1 MRGISAFD
9 RLLARR
15 GYLVEGAPDANA
27 AYHAAY
33 LARKFAVLVDLP
45 HKLCAQNVRTVADL
59 IGEDVPLAFYK
70 NPQDL
75 RLFDSAELLVEQF
88 VSYVRVAVEGEKS
101 DDPETF
107 RRMEVYHKLLPV
119 YPDGTERVERKFR
132 IISRAEADMVCAKLA
147 DEYCSYTRPWPQ
159 GECLA
164 VEELVRLGA
173 FADRTPACRDNII
186 TLFRLTEEVR
196 FAKLLDKKDVV
207 KMSLSLNGEKSAF
220 EMTPAVQ
227 HLLRVAAENAQ
238 PCPMSKKQAKY
249 FNIIRK
255 KTGADVPRADNAQS
269 PYAIAKK
276 LVRAGDVLGAAR
288 VLQRNGSLLLRN
300 LAWLLSRADEGEADA
315 ILAMADAK
323 NPVVLMQLIY
333 AFGMARQGELRF
345 FRFYRRGL
353 FAMHAETAEEG
364 EKRRSVLTPAIKEKV
379 LSRLRACLKAVYA
392 ARPSLGK
399 IYISGQF
406 RQTGI
411 PLNLSASGE
420 GLDVPPTATRLPL
433 KGEALRIFCYWKGV
447 YDIDASMIVLA
458 PGRMETSAWYNYT
471 EKAFGDA
478 LLFSGDCRSE
488 MGAEYYDV
496 RVPALAAQG
505 WKYLI
510 YCLNGYNGGFNEGEV
525 YCGYQ
530 NKDDLKTEVWLPQN
544 IAMKIRVA
552 GDSRQYMGFA
562 IDLETRELVVLN
574 LTQAIS
580 ERVLDVGGVDA
591 ILPWVR
597 KEWLGTLNLYG
608 VLQMLGTQVDD
619 PAQADVVFDEG
630 YSPREGQEVVR
641 PWDTPRLVQLLH

>member
-1 MRGISAFD
+1 
-9 RLLARR
+9 
-15 GYLVEGAPDANA
+15 
-27 AYHAAY
+27 
-33 LARKFAVLVDLP
+33 
-45 HKLCAQNVRTVADL
+45 
-59 IGEDVPLAFYK
+59 
-70 NPQDL
+70 
-75 RLFDSAELLVEQF
+75 
-88 VSYVRVAVEGEKS
+88 
-101 DDPETF
+101 
-107 RRMEVYHKLLPV
+107 
-119 YPDGTERVERKFR
+119 
-132 IISRAEADMVCAKLA
+132 
-147 DEYCSYTRPWPQ
+147 
-159 GECLA
+159 
-164 VEELVRLGA
+164 
-173 FADRTPACRDNII
+173 
-186 TLFRLTEEVR
+186 
-196 FAKLLDKKDVV
+196 
-207 KMSLSLNGEKSAF
+207 
-220 EMTPAVQ
+220 
-227 HLLRVAAENAQ
+227 
-238 PCPMSKKQAKY
+238 
-249 FNIIRK
+249 
-255 KTGADVPRADNAQS
+255 
-269 PYAIAKK
+269 
-276 LVRAGDVLGAAR
+276 
-288 VLQRNGSLLLRN
+288 
-300 LAWLLSRADEGEADA
+300 
-315 ILAMADAK
+315 
-323 NPVVLMQLIY
+323 
-333 AFGMARQGELRF
+333 
-345 FRFYRRGL
+345 
-353 FAMHAETAEEG
+353 MHAEPAEEG

-433 KGEALRIFCYWKGV
+433 KGEALRIFCYWKGD

-530 NKDDLKTEVWLPQN
+530 NKDDLKTEVWQPQN

-574 LTQAIS
+574 LMQAIS

-597 KEWLGTLNLYG
+597 KEWLGTLNLYD